1 MNTAEFLFPRDL
13 ECTPTEFKK
22 VIFIGSCLS
31 DSYVVKLRKRN
42 PNAIYDF
49 VLFNNATDLPERTAE
64 QIGEYDLQYIQLPLR
79 SVLTDAVIRIADNE
93 RAEYPHDWL
102 AVGKQNIDLMLEKA
116 TLYNRMTGILTIV
129 SNFIVPQGRI
139 AASLSEQDGENDI
152 VRVVRD
158 LNSYLARRIS
168 ELSNTY
174 LADIDMIA
182 NSVGKRFFM
191 DDIIFFY
198 THGAAF
204 YSDWAHHERFPTW
217 TAPAPGRMEEIPDL
231 GETYENKSDEFFDA
245 VFRQIDCIYRI
256 VRQIDMVKVV
266 IFDLDNT
273 MWRGQLAEHYGEG
286 MKWPYVDGWPMG
298 VWESVSHLRRRG
310 IAVSLS
316 SKNDESLV
324 IKKWHDAVE
333 PPFVKFE
340 DFLIPKINWTNK
352 AENIQSILTALSLT
366 ARSAV
371 FVDDNPVERESVRAL
386 IPGIRVIGS
395 DPFKIRR
402 ILLWSPETQIANRTD
417 ESSRRESMLRRQVER
432 ETQRASMS
440 RQEFLDSLG
449 SVVKM
454 SEIRS
459 VENRLFNRALEL
471 VNKTNQFNTTG
482 GRWSV
487 EDCRKHL
494 ERSGRIFA
502 FSVSDRFTD
511 YGSVGVIFLLDR
523 DIIQFVM
530 SCRVLGMDI
539 ELAVLARLVE
549 LIRSDRKDK
558 NILAIMKHT
567 DSNTPCRDLYT
578 RAGFIPAVGVSYVLE
593 ADKSIVEVPHVQIE
607 LELH

>member
-1 MNTAEFLFPRDL
+1 
-13 ECTPTEFKK
+13 
-22 VIFIGSCLS
+22 
-31 DSYVVKLRKRN
+31 
-42 PNAIYDF
+42 
-49 VLFNNATDLPERTAE
+49 
-64 QIGEYDLQYIQLPLR
+64 
-79 SVLTDAVIRIADNE
+79 
-93 RAEYPHDWL
+93 
-102 AVGKQNIDLMLEKA
+102 
-116 TLYNRMTGILTIV
+116 
-129 SNFIVPQGRI
+129 
-139 AASLSEQDGENDI
+139 
-152 VRVVRD
+152 
-158 LNSYLARRIS
+158 
-168 ELSNTY
+168 
-174 LADIDMIA
+174 
-182 NSVGKRFFM
+182 
-191 DDIIFFY
+191 
-198 THGAAF
+198 
-204 YSDWAHHERFPTW
+204 
-217 TAPAPGRMEEIPDL
+217 
-231 GETYENKSDEFFDA
+231 
-245 VFRQIDCIYRI
+245 
-256 VRQIDMVKVV
+256 
-266 IFDLDNT
+266 
-273 MWRGQLAEHYGEG
+273 
-286 MKWPYVDGWPMG
+286 
-298 VWESVSHLRRRG
+298 
-310 IAVSLS
+310 
-316 SKNDESLV
+316 LV